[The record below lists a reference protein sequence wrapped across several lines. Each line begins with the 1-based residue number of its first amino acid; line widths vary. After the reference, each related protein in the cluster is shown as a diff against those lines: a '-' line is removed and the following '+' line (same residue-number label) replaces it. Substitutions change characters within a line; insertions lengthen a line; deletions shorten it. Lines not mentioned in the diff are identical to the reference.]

1 MFPITEVVT
10 VRFFTKS
17 VVAVL
22 AVLSLTGCE
31 TVEGWTGGD
40 KKTPAETAPVAIG
53 GRLDSA
59 PGIQPVPSFPVPGDR
74 DLKVMTS
81 KLSGG
86 SVEIYDL
93 DGPAPSMDYAGAGV
107 PPVYQDPSGIPLATD
122 PRVTV
127 YPLDGYSSFQPEP
140 SWPNAVLPVTGSVS
154 HANSAPMALSPERAT
169 SVESGKLSSRSAP
182 GVSNVYFAY
191 GSSSLD
197 GNDRSVLREVAE
209 TAKFAPVDRVSV
221 EGYASQPTQTSDPVK
236 AKILNLKESLKRA
249 TTVSEKLIEQGVPAE
264 KIKTVGWGDTKPS
277 GSSEAGERRVDIVT
291 GQ

>member
-1 MFPITEVVT
+1 

-22 AVLSLTGCE
+22 AVLSLAGCE
-31 TVEGWTGGD
+31 TVEGWTGS
-40 KKTPAETAPVAIG
+40 KKKAPQEAPPPIIS
-53 GRLDSA
+53 GRLDHA
-59 PGIQPVPSFPVPGDR
+59 PGVQPVPNFPNPGAR
-74 DLKVMTS
+74 DLKIMTS

-93 DGPAPSMDYAGAGV
+93 DGPAPSMQSASV
-107 PPVYQDPSGIPLATD
+107 PPVYTDPSGIPLATD

-127 YPLDGYSSFQPEP
+127 YPVDGYSSFQAEP
-140 SWPNAVLPVTGSVS
+140 TWPNAVLPVSGNVS
-154 HANSAPMALSPERAT
+154 HADGNAAPSFSGERSASVEGGKLPSRAT
-169 SVESGKLSSRSAP
+169 P
-182 GVSNVYFAY
+182 NVSNIYFPY

-197 GNDRSVLREVAE
+197 GNDQTVLRDVAE

-221 EGYASQPTQTSDPVK
+221 EGYASQPAQTDDPVK

-249 TTVSEKLIEQGVPAE
+249 TVVSEQLIEQGVPAE

-277 GSSEAGERRVDIVT
+277 GSGEAGERRVDIVT

>member
-1 MFPITEVVT
+1 M
-10 VRFFTKS
+10 RFFTKS

-22 AVLSLTGCE
+22 AILSLTGCE
-31 TVEGWTGGD
+31 TVDGWTSGSN
-40 KKTPAETAPVAIG
+40 KTPPETAPTVIG

-59 PGIQPVPSFPVPGDR
+59 PGVQPVPSFPVPGDR

-93 DGPAPSMDYAGAGV
+93 DGPVPSMESTSAGV
-107 PPVYQDPSGIPLATD
+107 PPVYQDPTGIPLATD

-127 YPLDGYSSFQPEP
+127 YPLDGYQSFQSEP

-154 HANSAPMALSPERAT
+154 HADGAPMALSPERAT
-169 SVESGKLSSRSAP
+169 SVEGGKLSSRAAP

-197 GNDRSVLREVAE
+197 GSDKSVLRDVAE

-221 EGYASQPTQTSDPVK
+221 EGYASQPTQTNDPVK

-249 TTVSEKLIEQGVPAE
+249 TMVSEKLIEQGVPAE